1 MSGVEPWKVNSIEER
16 AGERHGRGRPYS
28 EVQLFFLLR
37 MERLLRIRR
46 EHAVL
51 SNTNDWWAKLLTKA
65 IYSTYCDCIE
75 SGVGEDAR
83 KLFSRDQA
91 SAPN

>member
-1 MSGVEPWKVNSIEER
+1 MSGAEPWRANSIEER
-16 AGERHGRGRPYS
+16 RGERQSRGRPYS

-37 MERLLRIRR
+37 LERLLRVQR

-51 SNTNDWWAKLLTKA
+51 SDANDWWAKLLTKA

-75 SGVGEDAR
+75 AQVGEEAR
-83 KLFSRDQA
+83 HMFGHDQTTA
-91 SAPN
+91 QN